1 MDSFTPRGYGIQHAG
16 YIITVTPL
24 AYGWYKYYAT
34 GQGKPP
40 MIGKLQANDEAEAL
54 DKVCMMIDEER

>member
-1 MDSFTPRGYGIQHAG
+1 MSIQHAG
-16 YIITVTPL
+16 YIITVVRLTTL
-24 AYGWYKYYAT
+24 GWYKYYAT

-40 MIGKLQANDEAEAL
+40 MIDKIQANDEAEAY

>member
-1 MDSFTPRGYGIQHAG
+1 MSIQHAG
-16 YIITVTPL
+16 YIITVVQI

-40 MIGKLQANDEAEAL
+40 MMDKLQANDEAAAY
-54 DKVCMMIDEER
+54 DKVCMMIDEEK

>member
-1 MDSFTPRGYGIQHAG
+1 MSIQHAG
-16 YIITVTPL
+16 YIITVVQI

-40 MIGKLQANDEAEAL
+40 MIGKVQAYDEADAY
-54 DKVCMMIDEER
+54 DNVCMIIDEEQ